1 MAIQTAIANVGKK
14 IFGTQNERE
23 LKSIYPIVAKINQLE
38 PTIKALSDDQL
49 RGKTAEFRERL
60 AKGETLDQILPEAF
74 AVVREAAWRSIGLR
88 HYDVQLIGGITL
100 HRGRIAE
107 MRTGEGKT
115 LVATLPSYLNALT
128 GKGVHVITVND
139 YLARRDAQEM
149 GHVHRFLGLTTGIIV
164 HGLSDSQRKQN
175 YACDITYGTNNE
187 FGFDYLRDNMKFRL
201 EDYVQREL
209 NYCIVDEVDSILI
222 DEARTPLII
231 SGPTDETT
239 DLYYKINSAIL
250 QAQLVKGEESKETEN
265 RIETGDYTVEEK
277 TKTASLTEA
286 GVAKME
292 RILGIENLYDPIHI
306 ELLHHVNQ
314 GLRAHVLFKRDVDY
328 VVRDGEV
335 MIVDEFTGRLMPG
348 RRWSDGLHQAIEAK
362 EGVNIENE
370 NQTLATITFQNYFRM
385 YNKLSGMTGTADTEA
400 TEFGEIYK
408 LQVTVIPTNR
418 PMVRKDQAD
427 VIYKGEQGKFKAIA
441 QEIKRLH
448 EKGQPVLVGTVS
460 VEKSERL
467 SHLLKG
473 LGIKHNVLNA
483 KQHEREAEIVAQAGR
498 KGSVTIATNMAG
510 RGTDI
515 LLGGNADFMAK
526 HEVGPAPTQTPEMSA
541 EEFEALT
548 AEHQRKLDEAAKK
561 WKDTCSKERDEVKAA
576 GGLFILGTERHESR
590 RIDNQLRG
598 RAGRQGDPGESRF
611 YLSLDDDLMRIFGS
625 VNIGRFMEEDLPIE
639 HKWITNAIANAQK
652 KVEGHHYDVRK
663 HLLEYDDVMN
673 QQRKVV
679 YAWRR
684 EVLAQENLKEMI
696 FSMVKELAANIGE
709 EFFPRGKLRKD
720 NSGQSHLD
728 INELNNAVRQTFQI
742 DSNIREADISPFNN
756 VGLAKLITD
765 MAEKAYAKKTQD
777 LGPEMMGQVERMILL
792 TTIDHLWKDHLLAM
806 DHLREGINLNA
817 YGQKDPLIEYKKQGF
832 NFFQM
837 MMGQITSDV
846 VRKIFAVQLAQADDM
861 QHAHEGIEEVFE
873 QDLEDEMAETFP
885 EQSMQYNIADD
896 GTLVPADGS
905 APSEAEAA
913 AHPAP
918 AQGVAPD
925 LMSQM
930 RAPRQMSLS
939 RGPMGGGLLAA
950 NGPMA
955 EPMPSSAGGGSD
967 VDKVGRND
975 LCPCGSG
982 KKYKKCHGA

>member
-1 MAIQTAIANVGKK
+1 
-14 IFGTQNERE
+14 
-23 LKSIYPIVAKINQLE
+23 
-38 PTIKALSDDQL
+38 
-49 RGKTAEFRERL
+49 
-60 AKGETLDQILPEAF
+60 
-74 AVVREAAWRSIGLR
+74 
-88 HYDVQLIGGITL
+88 
-100 HRGRIAE
+100 
-107 MRTGEGKT
+107 
-115 LVATLPSYLNALT
+115 
-128 GKGVHVITVND
+128 
-139 YLARRDAQEM
+139 
-149 GHVHRFLGLTTGIIV
+149 
-164 HGLSDSQRKQN
+164 
-175 YACDITYGTNNE
+175 
-187 FGFDYLRDNMKFRL
+187 
-201 EDYVQREL
+201 
-209 NYCIVDEVDSILI
+209 
-222 DEARTPLII
+222 
-231 SGPTDETT
+231 
-239 DLYYKINSAIL
+239 
-250 QAQLVKGEESKETEN
+250 
-265 RIETGDYTVEEK
+265 
-277 TKTASLTEA
+277 
-286 GVAKME
+286 
-292 RILGIENLYDPIHI
+292 
-306 ELLHHVNQ
+306 
-314 GLRAHVLFKRDVDY
+314 
-328 VVRDGEV
+328 
-335 MIVDEFTGRLMPG
+335 
-348 RRWSDGLHQAIEAK
+348 
-362 EGVNIENE
+362 
-370 NQTLATITFQNYFRM
+370 
-385 YNKLSGMTGTADTEA
+385 
-400 TEFGEIYK
+400 
-408 LQVTVIPTNR
+408 
-418 PMVRKDQAD
+418 
-427 VIYKGEQGKFKAIA
+427 
-441 QEIKRLH
+441 
-448 EKGQPVLVGTVS
+448 
-460 VEKSERL
+460 
-467 SHLLKG
+467 
-473 LGIKHNVLNA
+473 
-483 KQHEREAEIVAQAGR
+483 
-498 KGSVTIATNMAG
+498 
-510 RGTDI
+510 
-515 LLGGNADFMAK
+515 
-526 HEVGPAPTQTPEMSA
+526 
-541 EEFEALT
+541 
-548 AEHQRKLDEAAKK
+548 
-561 WKDTCSKERDEVKAA
+561 
-576 GGLFILGTERHESR
+576 
-590 RIDNQLRG
+590 
-598 RAGRQGDPGESRF
+598 
-611 YLSLDDDLMRIFGS
+611 
-625 VNIGRFMEEDLPIE
+625 
-639 HKWITNAIANAQK
+639 
-652 KVEGHHYDVRK
+652 
-663 HLLEYDDVMN
+663 
-673 QQRKVV
+673 
-679 YAWRR
+679 
-684 EVLAQENLKEMI
+684 
-696 FSMVKELAANIGE
+696 VKELAANIGE

>member
-1 MAIQTAIANVGKK
+1 MDIQTTLSNVGKK
-14 IFGTQNERE
+14 IFGTQNDRE
-23 LKSIYPIVAKINQLE
+23 LKFIRPIVAKINQLE
-38 PTIKALSDDQL
+38 PSIKALSDDQL
-49 RGKTAEFRERL
+49 RGKTVEFKERL
-60 AKGETLDQILPEAF
+60 AKGETLDQILPEAY

-149 GHVHRFLGLTTGIIV
+149 GRVHRFLGLTTGIIV

-250 QAQLVKGEESKETEN
+250 QAQLVKGEERDDVEN
-265 RIETGDYTVEEK
+265 RPETGDYTVEEK
-277 TKTASLTEA
+277 TKTASLTEE

-292 RILGIENLYDPIHI
+292 RVLGIENLYDPIHI

-362 EGVNIENE
+362 ENVNIENE
-370 NQTLATITFQNYFRM
+370 NQTLATVTFQNYFRM
-385 YNKLSGMTGTADTEA
+385 YKKLSGMTGTADTEA
-400 TEFGEIYK
+400 TEFGEIYG
-408 LQVTVIPTNR
+408 LSVTVIPTNR
-418 PMVRKDQAD
+418 PMIRKDQPD
-427 VIYKGEQGKFKAIA
+427 MIYKAEQGKFKAIA
-441 QEIKRLH
+441 QEIKRVH

-467 SHLLKG
+467 SHLLNG

-498 KGSVTIATNMAG
+498 KGAVTIATNMAG

-515 LLGGNADFMAK
+515 LLGGNAEFMAK
-526 HEVGPAPTQTPEMSA
+526 HEVGPVPVQPAEMSA
-541 EEFEALT
+541 EEFEAIK
-548 AEHQRKLDEAAKK
+548 AEYQRKVEEGSKK
-561 WKDTCSKERDEVKAA
+561 WKELCAKEREEVKAA

-625 VNIGRFMEEDLPIE
+625 VNIGRFMEEDMPIE

-652 KVEGHHYDVRK
+652 KVEGHHYDIRK

-673 QQRKVV
+673 QQRKIV
-679 YAWRR
+679 YEWRR
-684 EVLAQENLKEMI
+684 EVLELAAHKEMI
-696 FSMVKELAANIGE
+696 FSMVKELSANIGE

-720 NSGQSHLD
+720 ESGQSHLD
-728 INELNNAVRQTFQI
+728 INELNTAIRQTFQI
-742 DSNIREADISPFNN
+742 DSNIREADINPFNN
-756 VGLAKLITD
+756 IGLAKLITE
-765 MAEKAYAKKTQD
+765 MAEKAYAQKAQE
-777 LGPEMMGQVERMILL
+777 LGPEMIGQVERMILL

-817 YGQKDPLIEYKKQGF
+817 YGQKDPLVEYKKQGF

-837 MMGQITSDV
+837 MMGQISSDV
-846 VRKIFAVQLAQADDM
+846 VRKIFAVQLAPAEDM
-861 QHAHEGIEEVFE
+861 QQQFTDEEEEF
-873 QDLEDEMAETFP
+873 EDEMGEAFP
-885 EQSMQYNIADD
+885 EQSMQYNISED
-896 GTLVPADGS
+896 GTLIPLEGG

-918 AQGVAPD
+918 SQGIAPD
-925 LMSQM
+925 LMAQM
-930 RAPRQMSLS
+930 RAPRQMNLS
-939 RGPMGGGLLAA
+939 RGPVGGGLMAG

-955 EPMPSSAGGGSD
+955 NPMPASSVDTSE
-967 VDKVGRND
+967 VDKAGRND
-975 LCPCGSG
+975 PCPCGSG

>member
-1 MAIQTAIANVGKK
+1 
-14 IFGTQNERE
+14 
-23 LKSIYPIVAKINQLE
+23 
-38 PTIKALSDDQL
+38 
-49 RGKTAEFRERL
+49 
-60 AKGETLDQILPEAF
+60 
-74 AVVREAAWRSIGLR
+74 
-88 HYDVQLIGGITL
+88 
-100 HRGRIAE
+100 
-107 MRTGEGKT
+107 
-115 LVATLPSYLNALT
+115 
-128 GKGVHVITVND
+128 
-139 YLARRDAQEM
+139 
-149 GHVHRFLGLTTGIIV
+149 
-164 HGLSDSQRKQN
+164 
-175 YACDITYGTNNE
+175 
-187 FGFDYLRDNMKFRL
+187 
-201 EDYVQREL
+201 
-209 NYCIVDEVDSILI
+209 
-222 DEARTPLII
+222 
-231 SGPTDETT
+231 
-239 DLYYKINSAIL
+239 
-250 QAQLVKGEESKETEN
+250 
-265 RIETGDYTVEEK
+265 
-277 TKTASLTEA
+277 
-286 GVAKME
+286 
-292 RILGIENLYDPIHI
+292 
-306 ELLHHVNQ
+306 
-314 GLRAHVLFKRDVDY
+314 
-328 VVRDGEV
+328 
-335 MIVDEFTGRLMPG
+335 
-348 RRWSDGLHQAIEAK
+348 
-362 EGVNIENE
+362 
-370 NQTLATITFQNYFRM
+370 
-385 YNKLSGMTGTADTEA
+385 
-400 TEFGEIYK
+400 
-408 LQVTVIPTNR
+408 
-418 PMVRKDQAD
+418 MVRKDQAD